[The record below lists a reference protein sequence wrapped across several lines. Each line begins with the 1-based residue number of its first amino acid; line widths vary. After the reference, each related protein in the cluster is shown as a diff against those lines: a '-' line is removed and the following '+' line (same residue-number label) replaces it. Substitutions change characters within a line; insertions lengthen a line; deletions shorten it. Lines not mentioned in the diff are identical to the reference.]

1 MALLRNSKVDVDGVL
16 TKSIALNPETME
28 PRMVLKAVRGTNDY
42 CTQQEIKLGDIVLM
56 SVHSNPITVCLLR
69 VTKVTRYKTHMSK
82 ITDSDLHMSVKDNLF
97 ALLKLTDG
105 ILFKWLVDVNEP
117 PLLPTG
123 FGWDGKRTRYEL
135 AKMEEFKTLL
145 EGVEC
150 DTKDDLIEW
159 AMVSPRE
166 NVNHQWATA
175 QVIPRD
181 PIFLPAFKNV
191 VYHFVILWKDDGV
204 VYIPYDE
211 EDYTT
216 HPLNITALQD
226 DSVKKALVCTVLS
239 NKYGKNLRWKLYK

>member
-123 FGWDGKRTRYEL
+123 FGWDGKRT
-135 AKMEEFKTLL
+135 
-145 EGVEC
+145 
-150 DTKDDLIEW
+150 DTNL
-159 AMVSPRE
+159 
-166 NVNHQWATA
+166 
-175 QVIPRD
+175 
-181 PIFLPAFKNV
+181 
-191 VYHFVILWKDDGV
+191 
-204 VYIPYDE
+204 
-211 EDYTT
+211 
-216 HPLNITALQD
+216 
-226 DSVKKALVCTVLS
+226 
-239 NKYGKNLRWKLYK
+239 LRWKNSKRYSKVLSVTPKMT